1 MMNDDYYKQ
10 IFSQNLNRYMQL
22 YGIKQAE
29 IARRVGVS
37 KATVHDW
44 VFGIMIPKM
53 DKIDILC
60 QIFGIGRRQLLE
72 RQEHVDENTTVKE
85 ELIQIIMEM
94 SDDEAEALLYLLR
107 SRLGRK

>member
-1 MMNDDYYKQ
+1 MNDDYYKQ
-10 IFSQNLNRYMQL
+10 IFSDNLNHYMKL
-22 YGIKQAE
+22 SGIRQAE

-72 RQEHVDENTTVKE
+72 RREDANDDATAKARLIHLIESISDE
-85 ELIQIIMEM
+85 
-94 SDDEAEALLYLLR
+94 EAEALLFLLQA
-107 SRLGRK
+107 RLGK

>member
-1 MMNDDYYKQ
+1 MNDDYYKQ
-10 IFSQNLNRYMQL
+10 IFSQNLNRYMKL

-44 VFGIMIPKM
+44 VFGNMIPKM

-72 RQEHVDENTTVKE
+72 RQESVDENATAKTR
-85 ELIQIIMEM
+85 LIHIIETI
-94 SDDEAEALLYLLR
+94 SDNEAEALLFLLEA
-107 SRLGRK
+107 RLGRK

>member
-1 MMNDDYYKQ
+1 MNDDYYKQ
-10 IFSQNLNRYMQL
+10 IFSQNLTHYMQL
-22 YGIKQAE
+22 YGIRQAE

-72 RQEHVDENTTVKE
+72 RQEAVDENATAKAK
-85 ELIQIIMEM
+85 LIHIVQTLSE
-94 SDDEAEALLYLLR
+94 DEAEALLFLLEA
-107 SRLGRK
+107 RLGRK